1 MRLINSKLLCDGIN
15 NIRSITRGKH
25 DAVNAD
31 GMEGFQHECCIRPDL
46 VGKHDYSCQFVVNS
60 DSYHRR
66 FSGYTLA

>member
-1 MRLINSKLLCDGIN
+1 MRSMPTAWKV
-15 NIRSITRGKH
+15 SSMS
-25 DAVNAD
+25 AAS
-31 GMEGFQHECCIRPDL
+31 RPDL